1 MIALLFA
8 RLTAVIELA
17 ALSAV
22 PALSECG
29 PTVCAHPST
38 RHKLIDEPGTNN

>member
-8 RLTAVIELA
+8 RLTAVMELA
-17 ALSAV
+17 ALNAA

-29 PTVCAHPST
+29 PTACAYPST

>member
-8 RLTAVIELA
+8 RLTAVMELA
-17 ALSAV
+17 ALNAV

-29 PTVCAHPST
+29 PIACADPPT